1 MNFFPALAFACLAST
16 LSASGFPPAPFHTIY
31 GTVRDEFGRQ
41 IRVEG
46 ASVVLSRNGHEVLRQ
61 VIAPGISPDFNYQIR
76 LRMAM
81 DRPGTRNYTDL
92 IQRPGEAYTLA
103 VRINDVT
110 YLPIEIQRDG
120 EVGKPGERVRI
131 NLTLGQDSD
140 GDGIP
145 DAWKISQLYAAGI
158 LPDENGWPLHL
169 LPPDGDFDGDGASN
183 YAEYI
188 AGTYAMDPTDY
199 LSLQMIES
207 HPGHVVLGFFGIL
220 GKTYSLES
228 STDGRKWL
236 PEAFSTVQ
244 PNAPDDGILSPQ
256 AFLTASA
263 TRVFLISA
271 DTRSETKR
279 LYRLVVR

>member
-1 MNFFPALAFACLAST
+1 MRVVACIIAACIVPAMA
-16 LSASGFPPAPFHTIY
+16 FPPAPFHTIY

-46 ASVVLSRNGHEVLRQ
+46 ATVVLSRNGQEVLRQ
-61 VIAPGISPDFNYQIR
+61 AIAPGLSPDFNYQIR

-103 VRINDVT
+103 IRINDVM
-110 YLPIEIQRDG
+110 YLPIEIQREG
-120 EVGKPGERVRI
+120 EIGGPGERVRI

-169 LPPDGDFDGDGASN
+169 LPADGDFDGDGVSN
-183 YAEYI
+183 FAEYI
-188 AGTYAMDPTDY
+188 AGTYATDPTDY
-199 LSLQMIES
+199 LRLKMVDHNQ
-207 HPGHVVLGFFGIL
+207 GHVVLGFYGII
-220 GKTYSLES
+220 GKTYTLES
-228 STDGRKWL
+228 SADGRNWS
-236 PEAFSTVQ
+236 PEPFSTAL
-244 PNAPDDGILSPQ
+244 PNHPEDGISSPLN
-256 AFLTASA
+256 FLNATTTGPVVISAA
-263 TRVFLISA
+263 TRGQAKL
-271 DTRSETKR
+271 
-279 LYRLVVR
+279 LYRLAVR